1 MASST
6 AEAVIGAAVIAV
18 AAGFFVY
25 AARTAD
31 VSVGNTYPLTANF
44 RKADG
49 LTTGGDVRISGVK
62 VGTIRSMTLN
72 PQTFEAQVV
81 IAVPASLRLPDDSS
95 ATIQSDGLL
104 GGAHVAIQPGGSSF
118 MLEPGDSFAFTQG
131 AVNILDLVNRAI
143 TGGSQ

>member
-25 AARTAD
+25 AARTAEI
-31 VSVGNTYPLTANF
+31 SVGGTYPLTANF

-62 VGTIRSMTLN
+62 VGTIRSMALN
-72 PQTFEAQVV
+72 PETFEAQVV

-118 MLEPGDSFAFTQG
+118 MLEPGDSFAHTQG